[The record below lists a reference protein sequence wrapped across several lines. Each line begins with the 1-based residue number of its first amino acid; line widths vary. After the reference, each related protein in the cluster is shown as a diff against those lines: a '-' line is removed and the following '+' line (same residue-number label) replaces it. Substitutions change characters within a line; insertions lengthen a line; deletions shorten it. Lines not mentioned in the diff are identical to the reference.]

1 LTLNDKVF
9 ANFTDRDVSLDLQVV
24 ATHGMPLMFGAEK
37 NRGLRF
43 DPTRVQ
49 IEVVVIGENGVTEDD
64 ILVHDETNRTL
75 AALLA
80 AMEPP
85 NHPMAIGVLYSN
97 QVDTYESQVYGQIAA
112 ARNGGADLNDV
123 IRRGH
128 TWRVEG

>member
-1 LTLNDKVF
+1 
-9 ANFTDRDVSLDLQVV
+9 
-24 ATHGMPLMFGAEK
+24 MPLMFGAEK
-37 NRGLRF
+37 NKGLRF

-85 NHPMAIGVLYSN
+85 NHPMAVGVLYSN
-97 QVDTYESQVYGQIAA
+97 PVDTYESQVYGQIAA
-112 ARNGGADLNDV
+112 AQNGGADLNDV